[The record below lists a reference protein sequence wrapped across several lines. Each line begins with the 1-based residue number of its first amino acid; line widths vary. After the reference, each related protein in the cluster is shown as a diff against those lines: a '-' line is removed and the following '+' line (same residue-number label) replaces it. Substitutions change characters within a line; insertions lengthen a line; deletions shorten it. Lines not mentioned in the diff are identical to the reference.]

1 MEDIFL
7 GENVMLTD
15 IVKAITDTSVAEL
28 VKGQDQEQDSA
39 SEEEQETVTTP
50 SEEGV
55 AAKVVAT
62 AEEQL
67 RRAER
72 KWRRLAPAYYPGFL
86 VRTAQKVN
94 PF

>member
-15 IVKAITDTSVAEL
+15 IVKAITDVGVAEL
-28 VKGQDQEQDSA
+28 VKGEDQEQDSA
-39 SEEEQETVTTP
+39 SDEEQETT
-50 SEEGV
+50 
-55 AAKVVAT
+55 AKVVAT

-86 VRTAQKVN
+86 VRTAQKVYH
-94 PF
+94 F